1 MKPCLLLECATS
13 HSRSVSPRPTPRP
26 ERNRFVRGQQDN
38 GASERAA
45 GRNSCSEESQRKPS
59 ARRPCRHVEV
69 GVWMGGMS
77 CILALTHL
85 HDEAQS
91 NSQVAKRNV
100 WLFDTFQGMTAPT
113 EDDGAVANKLYEL
126 VSTGGTPKVRDDPLR
141 WNRDNRWNYSPLEE
155 VRRTMA

>member
-1 MKPCLLLECATS
+1 MVHPK
-13 HSRSVSPRPTPRP
+13 
-26 ERNRFVRGQQDN
+26 GQ
-38 GASERAA
+38 RAA
-45 GRNSCSEESQRKPS
+45 ILAVKRVNANRVPGDL
-59 ARRPCRHVEV
+59 VEV

-113 EDDGAVANKLYEL
+113 EDDGAVANKLY
-126 VSTGGTPKVRDDPLR
+126 
-141 WNRDNRWNYSPLEE
+141 
-155 VRRTMA
+155 